1 MLTRKRERF
10 ARVARYFFS
19 SFVLIKTESTK
30 TKLTK
35 TKLTKTKLAKTKL
48 TKTEST
54 KTKFLRNRFQIVE
67 VVFEEIERWQFH
79 NIYLREKYSK
89 ANLKSVGAS
98 TSLELLAFRS
108 LGEAVEGTPII

>member
-1 MLTRKRERF
+1 M
-10 ARVARYFFS
+10 
-19 SFVLIKTESTK
+19 LIKTESTK

-48 TKTEST
+48 TKTKST

-67 VVFEEIERWQFH
+67 VVFEESEKDGSFMIF
-79 NIYLREKYSK
+79 ILREEYSK

-98 TSLELLAFRS
+98 TSRKLLAFRS
-108 LGEAVEGTPII
+108 LREAVKGTPII

>member
-1 MLTRKRERF
+1 M
-10 ARVARYFFS
+10 
-19 SFVLIKTESTK
+19 LIKTESTK

-67 VVFEEIERWQFH
+67 VVFEEIERWQFQH
-79 NIYLREKYSK
+79 IYLHEKLKYSK
-89 ANLKSVGAS
+89 TNLKSVGAS
-98 TSLELLAFRS
+98 TTLELLGSRS
-108 LGEAVEGTPII
+108 LRGMV